1 MLYYH
6 LTKSINEYCFINS
19 SLHATVNI
27 VLHLKTHRLSI
38 FEKALSPIH
47 IHHNFL
53 ILRKKIIIHK
63 ILDKNKLTEHT
74 LPLINSSLFDIFCN
88 YKQAMAFLGT
98 YIVLLI
104 FSDFNNLN
112 WQLSEQTFSNLCN
125 YKQAMAFRGTYIV
138 LLIFS
143 DFNNSNWHLSEQTL
157 SNLNNSNWQLNEQTI
172 RKVMLN
178 DFYHKAIETFYLMQI
193 LIKSTI
199 LKNKTN

>member
-53 ILRKKIIIHK
+53 ILRKKIRIHK

-112 WQLSEQTFSNLCN
+112 
-125 YKQAMAFRGTYIV
+125 
-138 LLIFS
+138 
-143 DFNNSNWHLSEQTL
+143 
-157 SNLNNSNWQLNEQTI
+157 
-172 RKVMLN
+172 
-178 DFYHKAIETFYLMQI
+178 
-193 LIKSTI
+193 
-199 LKNKTN
+199 